1 MYQWLIPGA
10 VYLGKKDTADK
21 YKDTHTHKKRQTK
34 KQMSSYRG
42 AEKYF
47 QIYESFK

>member
-21 YKDTHTHKKRQTK
+21 YKDTKNKQTNK
-34 KQMSSYRG
+34 TNDFIE
-42 AEKYF
+42 AKYF
-47 QIYESFK
+47 